1 MGDSSIPRSRLWL
14 DALRGFYR
22 NQLPIEALDPVSR
35 WLYAGRLLIL
45 VISAQAAVI
54 AGLLA
59 LTAKGAE
66 VWWVIPLLLGFV
78 IAHAISNLSNDYF
91 GFIRGH
97 DTPDSPRVRYTIHPL
112 VHKVVTKESLRIALW
127 ILVAISLLIGLFF
140 TLERGLVAAIL
151 FVVGFGL
158 LYLYDAAPTSLKA
171 IGLGELA
178 AFLVWGPLMVGGG
191 YFCLTGHFSASA
203 TAAGIPYGL
212 GIASI
217 LGGKHL
223 DQAEFDR
230 DHALRTLPVM
240 LGNRWSRFLNQ
251 AAIVLMYVLIVAL
264 VAARRLTPFALV
276 VFLNLPA
283 VWRLL
288 KACSLPR
295 PEAAPP
301 GYVGWP
307 LWFHRFNLVHN
318 RRFGWLYIL
327 GLSLG
332 AVWTLVIVPLL
343 HR

>member
-1 MGDSSIPRSRLWL
+1 MGDSPVSRSRLWL

-22 NQLPIEALDPVSR
+22 NQLPIDALDPVSR

-59 LTAKGAE
+59 LTAGRAE
-66 VWWVIPLLLGFV
+66 LWWVIPLLVGFV
-78 IAHAISNLSNDYF
+78 VAHAISNLSNDYF
-91 GFIRGH
+91 GFVRGH

-112 VHKVVTKESLRIALW
+112 VHKVVTKESLRTALW
-127 ILVAISLLIGLFF
+127 ILIALAALIALFF

-151 FVVGFGL
+151 FVVGLAL

-178 AFLVWGPLMVGGG
+178 AFLVWGPLMIGGG

-223 DQAEFDR
+223 DQAAFDR
-230 DHALRTLPVM
+230 GHALHTRPVM
-240 LGNRWSRFLNQ
+240 LGDRWSRLLNQ
-251 AAIVLMYVLIVAL
+251 VTVILMYVLIVAL
-264 VAARRLTPFALV
+264 VVAGRLTPFALLV
-276 VFLNLPA
+276 LLNLPA
-283 VWRLL
+283 VWTLL
-288 KACSLPR
+288 KACASPR
-295 PEAAPP
+295 PETAPA

-307 LWFHRFNLVHN
+307 LWFHRFNLIHN
-318 RRFGWLYIL
+318 RRFGWFYIL

-332 AVWTLVIVPLL
+332 AVWTLLIVPVL

>member
-1 MGDSSIPRSRLWL
+1 MSDGSVSRSRLWL

-22 NQLPIEALDPVSR
+22 YQVPIEALDPVSR

-59 LTAKGAE
+59 LTDSRAE
-66 VWWVIPLLLGFV
+66 LWWVAPLVLGFV
-78 IAHAISNLSNDYF
+78 VAHAISNLSNDYF

-112 VHKVVTKESLRIALW
+112 AHKVVTKESLRAALW
-127 ILVAISLLIGLFF
+127 ILAAVAALIGLFF
-140 TLERGLVAAIL
+140 TLERGLFAAVL
-151 FVVGFGL
+151 FVIGVAL

-171 IGLGELA
+171 IGLGEAA
-178 AFLVWGPLMVGGG
+178 AFLVWGPLMIGGG

-223 DQAEFDR
+223 DQADFDR
-230 DHALRTLPVM
+230 GHALRTLPVM
-240 LGNRWSRFLNQ
+240 LGDRWSRLLNQ
-251 AAIVLMYVLIVAL
+251 AAVILMYLLIVGL
-264 VAARRLTPFALV
+264 VVARRLTPFALLV
-276 VFLNLPA
+276 LLNLPA

-288 KACSLPR
+288 KACATPR
-295 PEAAPP
+295 PETAPA

-318 RRFGWLYIL
+318 KRFGWLYIL

-332 AVWTLVIVPLL
+332 AVWTLAVAPAL

>member
-1 MGDSSIPRSRLWL
+1 MSDSSVSRARLWL

-22 NQLPIEALDPVSR
+22 HQLPIESLDPVSR

-59 LTAKGAE
+59 LSYPGAE
-66 VWWVIPLLLGFV
+66 LWLVIPLLFGFV

-91 GFIRGH
+91 GFVRGH

-112 VHKVVTKESLRIALW
+112 AHGVVKKESLRAALA
-127 ILVAISLLIGLFF
+127 ILGAASLLIALFF
-140 TLERGLVAAIL
+140 TLERGLAAAIL
-151 FVVGFGL
+151 FVVGIAI

-178 AFLVWGPLMVGGG
+178 AFLVGGPLMIGGG
-191 YFCLTGHFSASA
+191 YFCVTGHFSLSA
-203 TAAGIPYGL
+203 TAAGVPYGL

-223 DQAEFDR
+223 DQAQFDR
-230 DHALRTLPVM
+230 EHSLRTLPVL
-240 LGNRWSRFLNQ
+240 LGDRWSRLLNQ
-251 AAIVLMYVLIVAL
+251 AAVLLMYLLIVVL
-264 VAARRLTPFALV
+264 VVARRLSPFALLV
-276 VFLNLPA
+276 LLNLPA
-283 VWRLL
+283 AWRVL

-295 PEAAPP
+295 PDGAPA
-301 GYVGWP
+301 GYIGWP
-307 LWFHRFNLVHN
+307 LWFHRFNLIHN

-332 AVWTLVIVPLL
+332 AVWTLVVSPAL
-343 HR
+343 HG